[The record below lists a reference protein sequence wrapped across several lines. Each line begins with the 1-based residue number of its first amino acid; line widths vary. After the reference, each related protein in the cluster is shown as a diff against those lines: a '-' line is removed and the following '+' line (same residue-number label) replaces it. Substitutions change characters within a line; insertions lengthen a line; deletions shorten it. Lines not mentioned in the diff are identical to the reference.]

1 MTTRLTRAVRATPCR
16 PMVRGVAVIEFALL
30 LVPMLL
36 LMFGTMELGRAVMS
50 YQLMSRSV
58 RDAVR
63 HVSTGSASNLTQ
75 LRAEARC
82 IAYSGDYSTV
92 LDGGDLVTTC
102 VGDPVAPDLAIDQV
116 QVCDWQREQ
125 SEPLQPDGLS
135 GCAAMRVEDATAGA
149 IYLTSVGV
157 RGYVYRGMFLGAF
170 TSVLVPFGEI
180 SAVMRMTP

>member
-1 MTTRLTRAVRATPCR
+1 MMRTASSRST
-16 PMVRGVAVIEFALL
+16 VRGVAVIEFALL
-30 LVPMLL
+30 LIPMVL

-63 HVSTGSASNLTQ
+63 HVSEGSASNLAQ
-75 LRAEARC
+75 LRDEARC
-82 IAYSGDYSTV
+82 IAYSGDFSTV
-92 LDGGDLVTTC
+92 LDGADLVTTC
-102 VGDPVAPDLAIDQV
+102 VGNPVAPNLVLDQV
-116 QVCDWQREQ
+116 QVCDWQREAA
-125 SEPLQPDGLS
+125 EPLQPDGLS
-135 GCAAMRVEDATAGA
+135 GCAGMRVEDPTAGA

-157 RGYVYRGMFLGAF
+157 RGYVYRGMFLGSF